1 MKDDFQDDSEKFMRF
16 ARECIR
22 LAEQVQSV
30 DDKGALLS
38 MAQVWI
44 RLADQGH
51 QVRQLIDGDG
61 PRRLFLID

>member
-1 MKDDFQDDSEKFMRF
+1 MKDDSKGESEEFRQF

-30 DDKGALLS
+30 GDKAVLFS

-51 QVRQLIDGDG
+51 QIRQLVDGDG
-61 PRRLFLID
+61 PGQS

>member
-1 MKDDFQDDSEKFMRF
+1 MKDDRDDSEKFRRF

-30 DDKGALLS
+30 DDKGALLG

-44 RLADQGH
+44 LLADKGH

-61 PRRLFLID
+61 PPAVALD

>member
-1 MKDDFQDDSEKFMRF
+1 MKDDSQDDSSEFRGF
-16 ARECIR
+16 AKECMR

-30 DDKGALLS
+30 EDKAVLLS

-51 QVRQLIDGDG
+51 QVRRLGDGDGDG
-61 PRRLFLID
+61 PRPS

>member
-1 MKDDFQDDSEKFMRF
+1 MKDDFQEDSETFRRF
-16 ARECIR
+16 ASECMR

-30 DDKGALLS
+30 EDKAALLS

-61 PRRLFLID
+61 PQRSFLID